1 MKRLKMSLIVSAIF
15 LSGLMPTAEGAVK
28 AGATCITKGQV
39 KTVSGFKYTCTK
51 TGKKLVWSKG
61 VKVVVKPTATPTP
74 TPSPTETPKAIG
86 DPIGAI
92 GGTQT
97 PTPTPTPTLMET
109 LTLDILDAYWTPI
122 VAKKNIAE
130 YKPNV
135 EVTEPNIKIYVSKL
149 ISESVLQKAK
159 SDLYKIQSLF
169 MRIAPKYSEALF
181 YHADDIEWA
190 QSTVDILLGED
201 ASNDLVPARCAN
213 AWERKNVNN
222 VSVFTG
228 SFCDAGGTGRWVPEV
243 PHEYVHVVQDSLG
256 SFWPQPCWITEGMA
270 NYYGMAIAEPNPE
283 QVLGLL
289 NQDLNGTITSITGS
303 QTLRS
308 FLSQNTADEIK
319 RAMTLMEKPD
329 PEDRLGACYMLGGW
343 AWEAL
348 LAVYGQDKIVDYL
361 QGFQVKSDWK
371 VNFNSVFGITPDV
384 FYGKLAPYFASKVK
398 K

>member
-1 MKRLKMSLIVSAIF
+1 MKKGVLGLLLLFTFSCLPSFAAIPPKPG
-15 LSGLMPTAEGAVK
+15 SSCSKQG
-28 AGATCITKGQV
+28 ITKTYNG
-39 KTVSGFKYTCTK
+39 KKYTCIK
-51 TGKKLVWSKG
+51 SGKRLVWNRG
-61 VKVVVKPTATPTP
+61 VKLKTTAPQLDPTP
-74 TPSPTETPKAIG
+74 A
-86 DPIGAI
+86 
-92 GGTQT
+92 
-97 PTPTPTPTLMET
+97 PTPTPTLT
-109 LTLDILDAYWTPI
+109 KPLTLDNLDAYWTPI

-130 YKPNV
+130 YKPSV
-135 EVTEPNIKIYVSKL
+135 EVTEPNIKMYVSKL
-149 ISESVLQKAK
+149 ISDSVLQKTK

-213 AWERKNVNN
+213 AWERKNAKN
-222 VSVFTG
+222 VPVFTG

-243 PHEYVHVVQDSLG
+243 PHEYVHVVQDSIDY
-256 SFWPQPCWITEGMA
+256 FWPQPCWIGEGMA
-270 NYYGMAIAEPNPE
+270 NYYGMTIAEPNPE

-308 FLSQNTADEIK
+308 FLSQNNADEIK
-319 RAMTLMEKPD
+319 RAMTLMEEPD
-329 PEDRLGACYMLGGW
+329 PQDRLGACYMLGGW

-361 QGFQVKSDWK
+361 QGFQNRSDWK
-371 VNFNSVFGITPDV
+371 VNFNSIFGITPDV